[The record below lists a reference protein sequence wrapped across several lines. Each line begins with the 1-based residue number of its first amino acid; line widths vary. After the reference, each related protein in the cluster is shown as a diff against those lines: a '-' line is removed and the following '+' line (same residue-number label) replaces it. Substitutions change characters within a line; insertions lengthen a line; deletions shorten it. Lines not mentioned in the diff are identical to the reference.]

1 MKFKKYSV
9 YDTACFYALW
19 DETSEEDYYR
29 LQKWLETH
37 CHGSY
42 ELSGTMHLII
52 DKKHELFF
60 ELSFQ
65 VEPYENSP
73 SQ

>member
-19 DETSEEDYYR
+19 SEYSEEDHDR
-29 LQKWLETH
+29 LVQWLDAH
-37 CHGSY
+37 CPGEY
-42 ELSGTMHLII
+42 ELSGIMHLII
-52 DKKHELFF
+52 NKKYELFF

-65 VEPYENSP
+65 VEPYENSL

>member
-9 YDTACFYALW
+9 YDTACFYALC
-19 DETSEEDYYR
+19 DEICEEDYNHLQQR
-29 LQKWLETH
+29 LDTH
-37 CHGSY
+37 CPGEY
-42 ELSGTMHLII
+42 ELSGTMHLMIA
-52 DKKHELFF
+52 KKYELFF

-65 VEPYENSP
+65 VEQYENSP

>member
-19 DETSEEDYYR
+19 SEYSQEDHDR
-29 LQKWLETH
+29 LVQWLEAH
-37 CHGSY
+37 CPDEY
-42 ELSGTMHLII
+42 DLSNTMHLII
-52 DKKHELFF
+52 HKKYELFF

-65 VEPYENSP
+65 VEQYENSP